1 MKKFLLL
8 LLMPFMF
15 MACKNAT
22 PEFGFKLNVTG
33 EVHDTA
39 TNISSN
45 FIGDVT
51 NLNDYET
58 MQLQRKDVSFESV
71 VENMEV
77 NSWVNNQAMQM
88 ISMNITESTTY
99 TVRIT
104 GTVFER
110 HTGLMFSV
118 DKTFTNDT
126 IQ

>member
-1 MKKFLLL
+1 MKKLLL
-8 LLMPFMF
+8 LLMMPLMF
-15 MACKNAT
+15 MACKNTT

-33 EVHDTA
+33 DMHDTA

-58 MQLQRKDVSFESV
+58 MQLQRKDLSFKPVTEDI
-71 VENMEV
+71 EI
-77 NSWVNNQAMQM
+77 NSWVNNQVTQM
-88 ISMNITESTTY
+88 MSNNITESTTY

-118 DKTFTNDT
+118 DKIFTNDT